1 MLQARVEIC
10 SEVPTQLHAKLMAY
24 LLTSEQ
30 VLRLESWNP
39 HSHVVS
45 ETISGGI
52 AEATI
57 VCNSK
62 DGIRPNGSHLYQG
75 SHVFTLK
82 GELPAVSSRMATVC
96 VVCRD
101 TLK

>member
-1 MLQARVEIC
+1 MLQAHVEIC
-10 SEVPTQLHAKLMAY
+10 SEGPTQLHAKLMAY

-39 HSHVVS
+39 HSHVIS
-45 ETISGGI
+45 ETISGGSV
-52 AEATI
+52 EATI

-62 DGIRPNGSHLYQG
+62 DGMRPNGSLSYKG

-82 GELPAVSSRMATVC
+82 GELRL
-96 VVCRD
+96 CR
-101 TLK
+101 LA